1 MSEEIEDIKEI
12 RASEKDWFKK
22 LAEAYKNKINVIFID
37 DAGLN
42 INPAIQTLLEMGQ
55 KAGIEPREW
64 IAVLISVG
72 VAGAGVYMIVAA
84 ILDPEPTIKL
94 GLLIVGGSVSLVGR
108 GFSAIRVLTKQKP
121 PTIEVSQGGI
131 KIKIKWD

>member
-1 MSEEIEDIKEI
+1 MSEEIKEI
-12 RASEKDWFKK
+12 RTSEKDWFKK

-55 KAGIEPREW
+55 KAVIDPKEW

-84 ILDPEPTIKL
+84 ILDPEPTSKL
-94 GLLIVGGSVSLVGR
+94 GLLIGGGTVALLGG
-108 GFSAIRVLTKQKP
+108 GFTAIKILTGEKP
-121 PTIEVSQGGI
+121 PTITVKGDVFEL
-131 KIKIKWD
+131 KWE